1 MFTLVPQL
9 PVLWMS
15 PESLWAG
22 VYTTQSDVWSF
33 GVLLGEITTG
43 GARPYGETA
52 QTERVLEM
60 VSLDAGCY
68 VVNSEYNPN
77 QLNMESCDQGR

>member
-1 MFTLVPQL
+1 
-9 PVLWMS
+9 MS

-60 VSLDAGCY
+60 VSLDARCCK
-68 VVNSEYNPN
+68 
-77 QLNMESCDQGR
+77 L